1 MPTIYEMPDRSL
13 RALAGDT
20 LLALV
25 LVAVDIAVAG
35 NVLRESAEG
44 WRLPLSLVVAA
55 AVAVLVVARR
65 RWPTAVL
72 AASTVLSVPAAVIGV
87 LWDPFV
93 GAALA
98 LYALVASR
106 RIGIAVPVAVGA
118 AALVA
123 AGAGELL
130 RPGAAWWYAAGA
142 PLAAVARW
150 LGTLTRDR
158 REQAAELAAQR
169 EHDVLVEE
177 RLRIA
182 RELHDVLTHGMGL
195 IAVQAGVANH
205 IADARPEAARE
216 ALVGIEAASRE
227 ALADVRRLLGTLRE
241 DTGRTPPPAL
251 ADLPAVVARAAA
263 AGVEVELTV
272 AGTADLPAPV
282 ELAAYRIVQEAVT
295 NVVKHAAPASCRATV
310 EAVDGVLRVE
320 VTNGGPVATASPAGH
335 GIVGMRERVALYAG
349 EFSAGPL
356 SGGGFRVLATLPYGP
371 S

>member
-1 MPTIYEMPDRSL
+1 M
-13 RALAGDT
+13 
-20 LLALV
+20 
-25 LVAVDIAVAG
+25 
-35 NVLRESAEG
+35 
-44 WRLPLSLVVAA
+44 
-55 AVAVLVVARR
+55 
-65 RWPTAVL
+65 
-72 AASTVLSVPAAVIGV
+72 
-87 LWDPFV
+87 
-93 GAALA
+93 
-98 LYALVASR
+98 
-106 RIGIAVPVAVGA
+106 AVGA

-130 RPGAAWWYAAGA
+130 RPGSAWWYAAGA
-142 PLAAVARW
+142 PLAAAAWW

-158 REQAAELAAQR
+158 REQAAALAAQR

-216 ALVGIEAASRE
+216 ALVSIEAASRD

-241 DTGRTPPPAL
+241 DAGRTPPPAL
-251 ADLPAVVARAAA
+251 ADLPAVVERAAA

-272 AGTADLPAPV
+272 AGTVDLPAPV

-320 VTNGGPVATASPAGH
+320 VTNDGPGGGGTEPGGSRDRRDARAGGPLRGRVQRRSPRRRRLPRAGDPPVRAVVNDP
-335 GIVGMRERVALYAG
+335 I
-349 EFSAGPL
+349 
-356 SGGGFRVLATLPYGP
+356 RVLVVDDQALLRGSFRALLDNEPGFVVVGEAATGAEAVDRGAGAATRRRADGRAHARDGRHRGDPADLRGDR
-371 S
+371 

>member
-1 MPTIYEMPDRSL
+1 
-13 RALAGDT
+13 
-20 LLALV
+20 V
-25 LVAVDIAVAG
+25 LVTVDIAVAG

-44 WRLPLSLVVAA
+44 WRLPLSLAVAA

-65 RWPTAVL
+65 RRPAAVL
-72 AASTVLSVPAAVIGV
+72 AASTALSLPAAVIGV
-87 LWDPFV
+87 LWDPLV

-98 LYALVASR
+98 LYALVATR
-106 RIGIAVPVAVGA
+106 RVGIAVPVAVGA

-130 RPGAAWWYAAGA
+130 RPGTAWWYAAGA
-142 PLAAVARW
+142 PLAAAAWW

-216 ALVGIEAASRE
+216 ALVSIEAASRD

-251 ADLPAVVARAAA
+251 ADLPTVVARAAA

-320 VTNGGPVATASPAGH
+320 VTNGGAPLEATPNPGH

-349 EFSAGPL
+349 GFSAGPL
-356 SGGGFRVLATLPYGP
+356 DGGGFRVLATLPYGP